1 MRLERYNEYKLNI
14 AAEAKRQRFKMP
26 EQGTHITFYFPVP
39 KSWPKYKK
47 AAKHLMLHDD
57 VPDVDNC
64 GKAIMDSLMAED
76 KKIAD
81 IHLTKK
87 WVNAESGYIEI
98 RLNLPVHNS
107 PDTLV

>member
-14 AAEAKRQRFKMP
+14 AAEAKRQRFEMP

-47 AAKHLMLHDD
+47 VAKHLMLHDD

-87 WVNAESGYIEI
+87 WINAEQGYIEFKI
-98 RLNLPVHNS
+98 NLPTHHS
-107 PDTLV
+107 KDTLV